1 MFFSKYNIIENFKDK
16 TIIYNTLSTGILNL
30 NKEYSSH
37 LDKMITHGIFEKTD
51 LVNELIKG
59 GMLYKEYIDEVGLIN
74 INSLKSRFNET
85 TALYTIAPTMECN
98 FKCDYCFE
106 QGKRYNTMSDK
117 VMKDTIDFIVDKS
130 INAESVEI
138 TWYGGEP
145 LIAIDKIEKITNEIL
160 NRLNKNVKYNAGIV
174 TNGFLLSKENA
185 ILLKKLGIT
194 RTQITLDGSMST
206 HDKRRPLLSGK
217 GSYSKIIKNIE
228 ECCDILDIVIRI
240 NVDKRNSEEYIE
252 ILNELENL
260 KVLNKVELYIAPVES
275 INDIASNK
283 TCFNEKEFAKKQ
295 IEFLNALKEKNIKIK
310 NTIGTNLSICGAVSA
325 NSLLI
330 DPLGDIYKCWNDV
343 SNQKK
348 SIGNILDKSSINN
361 EHIKW
366 LNYNPLNKEECK
378 ECKLLPVCMGGCP
391 YRALNSSKLQ
401 CDVQKYNL
409 RNKLEMLVNA

>member
-1 MFFSKYNIIENFKDK
+1 MFFSKYNIIEKFEDK

-30 NKEYSSH
+30 NKDYSSH
-37 LDKMITHGIFEKTD
+37 LDKMITHGIFEKKD
-51 LVNELIKG
+51 LVNELMKG
-59 GMLYKEYIDEVGLIN
+59 GMLYKEYIDELAFIN
-74 INSLKSRFNET
+74 INSIKSRFNELS
-85 TALYTIAPTMECN
+85 AIYTIAPTMECN

-117 VMKDTIDFIVDKS
+117 VISDTIDFIVENS
-130 INAESVEI
+130 IHTNSVDI

-145 LIAIDKIEKITNEIL
+145 LIAIDMIEKITNEVL
-160 NRLNKNVKYNAGIV
+160 KRLNNNIKYNAGIV

-206 HDKRRPLLSGK
+206 HDQRRPLLSGK
-217 GSYSKIIKNIE
+217 GTYSKIMKNIE

-240 NVDKRNSEEYIE
+240 NVDKRNSDEYIE

-260 KVLNKVELYIAPVES
+260 KIQNKVDVYIAPVES

-283 TCFNEKEFAKKQ
+283 TCFNEKEFGQKQ
-295 IEFLNALKEKNIKIK
+295 LEFLKVLKEKNIKIK
-310 NTIGTNLSICGAVSA
+310 NKISTNLSICGAVSA
-325 NSLLI
+325 NSFLI

-343 SNQKK
+343 SNKMK
-348 SIGNILDKSSINN
+348 SIGNISDKSIINN

-366 LNYNPLNKEECK
+366 LNYNPINKQECK
-378 ECKLLPVCMGGCP
+378 ECKLLPICMGGCP
-391 YRALNSSKLQ
+391 YKSLNSSSLQ
-401 CDVQKYNL
+401 CSVQKYNL